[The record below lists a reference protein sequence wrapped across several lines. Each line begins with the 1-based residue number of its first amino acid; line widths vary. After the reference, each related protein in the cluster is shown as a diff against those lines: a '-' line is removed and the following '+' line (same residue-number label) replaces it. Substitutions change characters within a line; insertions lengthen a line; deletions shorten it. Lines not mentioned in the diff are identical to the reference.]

1 MNAFFDT
8 NIFVYSVS
16 KAPTDK
22 RKRELAIS
30 LISESEVHLSL
41 QVVQEFIHT
50 CLRKKHIGRDSGAL
64 ARSALRMLE
73 FPCVQPTPDIIFAAL
88 EIHNRH
94 GISYWD
100 AAILASAQELDCD
113 TLYTEDLNHGQ
124 IYGTVRVVNPFL

>member
-22 RKRELAIS
+22 RKRELEIS
-30 LISESEVHLSL
+30 LISESEVNL
-41 QVVQEFIHT
+41 
-50 CLRKKHIGRDSGAL
+50 
-64 ARSALRMLE
+64 
-73 FPCVQPTPDIIFAAL
+73 
-88 EIHNRH
+88 
-94 GISYWD
+94 WD
-100 AAILASAQELDCD
+100 AAILAAAQELDFD

>member
-1 MNAFFDT
+1 MNALFDT
-8 NIFVYSVS
+8 KMFVYPVS
-16 KAPTDK
+16 KASIDK

-41 QVVQEFIHT
+41 QVVQEFIPT

-64 ARSALRMLE
+64 ALLTLRMLE

-100 AAILASAQELDCD
+100 AAILAAAQELDCD

-124 IYGTVRVVNPFL
+124 IYGTVRVVNSFL

>member
-8 NIFVYSVS
+8 NIFVHSLS
-16 KAPTDK
+16 KVPTDK

-41 QVVQEFIHT
+41 QVVHEFIHT
-50 CLRKKHIGRDSGAL
+50 CLRKKPIGRDSEAL

-73 FPCVQPTPDIIFAAL
+73 FPRVQPMPDMIFAAL

-100 AAILASAQELDCD
+100 AAILAAAQELAGD
-113 TLYTEDLNHGQ
+113 TLHTEDLNSAQ
-124 IYGTVRVVNPFL
+124 IDGTVRVVNPFL